1 MRRFRIFTLYIRLFV
16 FFYNYR
22 CDAQYHLFIKYCCP
36 AQASKLSYGCSVTT
50 PTLVLGLVFGAG
62 VVTIKLQMWEAAVF
76 SQSAKEQ
83 NIDYL
88 DNDA

>member
-1 MRRFRIFTLYIRLFV
+1 M
-16 FFYNYR
+16 
-22 CDAQYHLFIKYCCP
+22 
-36 AQASKLSYGCSVTT
+36 TT